1 MTKKMNALICSL
13 LMVVFT
19 LLCGASAFAET
30 ISCEAPALITSAGQS
45 MEVKMVQMLCNKI
58 GLENK
63 CDNLA
68 AVNMLKGAKTL
79 IIVPGVS
86 LKGMGTAGVD
96 IGSENSRIAEL
107 GQRAKVDNIKVLV
120 IHTGGHIRRDPIND
134 PIIEKTLDVADYA
147 IVCGDGN
154 QDSFFNT
161 KCDALGIPLMELD
174 NVSKLPETLKSIFHI
189 D

>member
-1 MTKKMNALICSL
+1 MTKKTNALVC
-13 LMVVFT
+13 T
-19 LLCGASAFAET
+19 LLAITFAFLFGFSAFAET
-30 ISCEAPALITSAGQS
+30 MDCEAPVLITSAGQS
-45 MEVKMVQMLCNKI
+45 MEVKMVQMLCNKVGI
-58 GLENK
+58 ENK
-63 CDNLA
+63 YDNLA
-68 AVNMLKGAKTL
+68 AVNMLKGMKTL

-107 GQRAKVDNIKVLV
+107 GQRSKADNIKILV

-154 QDSFFNT
+154 QDRFFNT